1 MRGVA
6 SYVELSDIGRLLRH
20 PETLGSPTD
29 TSVARLS
36 VEEPRLP
43 SVEAGT
49 EPSIVDDT
57 RENDAVDAHNSEGT
71 PDDAGSVSPSVKGM
85 CVRNL

>member
-1 MRGVA
+1 VA
-6 SYVELSDIGRLLRH
+6 SYVELSDIGQLLRH
-20 PETLGSPTD
+20 SEALGSPTV
-29 TSVARLS
+29 TPVERLS

-57 RENDAVDAHNSEGT
+57 RENDTVDAHNSEGT
-71 PDDAGSVSPSVKGM
+71 PDGAGSASPSVKGM